1 MDNAQRIDSIGEA
14 PNWVAR
20 GNTEVM
26 EDHTE
31 GTESVLDALYE
42 ILMPNALRRTF
53 GPGRACHQLRRDL
66 SR

>member
-1 MDNAQRIDSIGEA
+1 M
-14 PNWVAR
+14 AR

-53 GPGRACHQLRRDL
+53 GSWPCMLSIAPGFIPVKLMQCMIWV
-66 SR
+66 SRQ